1 MLIGVVIANDSD
13 NARCYML
20 VHQAKR
26 LQSPCMLVL
35 MSFNIFSLSKMFL
48 TNKPVLVPNK

>member
-35 MSFNIFSLSKMFL
+35 TSLNIFFVVKDAPD
-48 TNKPVLVPNK
+48 K